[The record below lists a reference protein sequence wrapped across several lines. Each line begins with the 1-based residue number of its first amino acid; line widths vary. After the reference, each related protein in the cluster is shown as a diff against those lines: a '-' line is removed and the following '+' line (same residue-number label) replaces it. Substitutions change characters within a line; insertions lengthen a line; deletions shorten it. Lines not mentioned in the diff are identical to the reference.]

1 MKGGVLQ
8 WRNIE
13 IEGSEISEL
22 KENEEDEIVDVRRP
36 VGESRGE
43 EFWSVLSVY
52 HYSVRRRGLQGDAR
66 RWAGT
71 LPSP

>member
-43 EFWSVLSVY
+43 EFWSVL
-52 HYSVRRRGLQGDAR
+52 
-66 RWAGT
+66 
-71 LPSP
+71 

>member
-22 KENEEDEIVDVRRP
+22 KENEEDETVDVRRP

-43 EFWSVLSVY
+43 ELWSVL
-52 HYSVRRRGLQGDAR
+52 
-66 RWAGT
+66 
-71 LPSP
+71 